1 MASTVAEIKAA
12 VEVQKLNEEKLR
24 REIPLVRL
32 WDAEWNLQF
41 ALGNEY
47 SAKFSWVSNDTG
59 PGQLELPFD
68 CAAAQWIYD
77 YQSRLDNDEGHTI
90 GVTVDYQGM
99 RWNGVLDKFAVEQ
112 REDGDVVLVVD
123 LVHDYEHLKFYT
135 MVSNPFLVEAIQFPR
150 AWLVAGPITWI
161 LRLSL
166 FMCLFREHNP
176 VLTFPDDPLDLDN
189 WLTMG
194 LDMSEW
200 HVVVKPESFLDA
212 LASGVAWGVATARW
226 TNLHD
231 MMHYILE
238 DGELSVEC
246 RRYLPGDDPPWEGAN
261 LRYGALVVDFIDKSG
276 IFVGTSHGGSIFDG
290 LTRTVTEFADDF
302 LDSSLDVVTDAATPG
317 DYFTAGKRFTD
328 PVKPYVVFYEGDTSP
343 IQSSSWVYQPT
354 KCVQVECG
362 GHSMPGVNEAISAT
376 IQGIGDVLGGLVLI
390 GSLGGTYDSLLSP
403 LYEDVLLAF
412 QTFKSPTRADN
423 LGWSRLHAF
432 FQDGGGKAYTI
443 SSVLVLRAAMWAT
456 KTTVSWK
463 VSVSDGQPYMLGDR
477 NSNIGHFG
485 LDDRVGLVIKGD
497 TKIHM
502 DRCRKIDVAWGPEE
516 PPEFQI
522 HIGDERIWEDPAQ
535 RALGK
540 IERMLAGLHDLGVY

>member
-1 MASTVAEIKAA
+1 MASTIAEIKAA

-362 GHSMPGVNEAISAT
+362 GHSMPGVVCAPPGNWWGTDNLTKSTRRFQPLSRASAT
-376 IQGIGDVLGGLVLI
+376 YSAVWCSSDRWAAPMIPCSPRSMRTFCSRFKRSRVPPARTTLAGQGCTPSSKMAGGRRTPFRRCSCCGRRCGPRKPRSV
-390 GSLGGTYDSLLSP
+390 GRFRCRTG
-403 LYEDVLLAF
+403 
-412 QTFKSPTRADN
+412 SPTC
-423 LGWSRLHAF
+423 
-432 FQDGGGKAYTI
+432 
-443 SSVLVLRAAMWAT
+443 SVTAT
-456 KTTVSWK
+456 RTSGTS
-463 VSVSDGQPYMLGDR
+463 G
-477 NSNIGHFG
+477 
-485 LDDRVGLVIKGD
+485 
-497 TKIHM
+497 
-502 DRCRKIDVAWGPEE
+502 
-516 PPEFQI
+516 
-522 HIGDERIWEDPAQ
+522 
-535 RALGK
+535 
-540 IERMLAGLHDLGVY
+540 